1 MDPRPRRGPALAPPE
16 ASFAV
21 FAQSRDAS
29 VDIAA
34 WNRHAERFFATRVGL
49 TEERRGPATTLDVV
63 GFVIAPTEGRPAI
76 RRAFARPAQEADYA
90 RAEAAEA
97 GAGGGLARLARRC
110 GMVWLVEREDEEA
123 EAATE
128 PTTEPATEHARQPAA
143 RPPIE
148 GLGDRSALLLAAI
161 LASILLGPILDG
173 RAREL
178 FGVKTARAKLEA
190 R

>member
-1 MDPRPRRGPALAPPE
+1 MDPRPGRGPALAPPE

-21 FAQSRDAS
+21 FAQARDAS
-29 VDIAA
+29 VDIEA

-49 TEERRGPATTLDVV
+49 TEERRGPAATMDVV
-63 GFVIAPTEGRPAI
+63 GFVIAPAEERPAV
-76 RRAFARPAQEADYA
+76 RRAFARPAQEEDYA

-97 GAGGGLARLARRC
+97 TAPGAGLARLARRC
-110 GMVWLVEREDEEA
+110 GMVWLVEREDAMDESVGETVG
-123 EAATE
+123 ETVG
-128 PTTEPATEHARQPAA
+128 TRD
-143 RPPIE
+143 
-148 GLGDRSALLLAAI
+148 GDRAALLLAAI

-173 RAREL
+173 RTREL